1 MTRLQTALVLG
12 TLALSAGAA
21 YGQEHSA
28 PSSAPHQAT
37 RKSQGFLDYTL
48 GKINPD
54 NKDYGLSAEGAR
66 TGVVHDSIDDLYF
79 WSNLVTLSLLA
90 AVTVIR
96 FLEQRSAEKKEVICA
111 ALVTQLWNGRV
122 SDLDEIERR
131 TNQYNALA
139 ERSNLEVEGRLMS
152 NSQTADVAESSSSKI
167 KRTVEKLERRST
179 PAQLPDPPRQLE
191 VQHSKTESAIS
202 TPAVS
207 TDSQQKTL
215 LLERQVEAMRNTEQ
229 NLKERL
235 NQTTFQLE
243 QERQRNATLKGA

>member
-1 MTRLQTALVLG
+1 MTRFQTALVFG
-12 TLALSAGAA
+12 ILALNVAAA

-37 RKSQGFLDYTL
+37 RKSQRFLDYTL

-79 WSNLVTLSLLA
+79 WSNLVTLSLLS

-122 SDLDEIERR
+122 STGGGSALQELGRSGLFKSLTLDSSKSTR
-131 TNQYNALA
+131 TRTYLSSIA
-139 ERSNLEVEGRLMS
+139 
-152 NSQTADVAESSSSKI
+152 AESRWIRTSSTAS
-167 KRTVEKLERRST
+167 
-179 PAQLPDPPRQLE
+179 DW
-191 VQHSKTESAIS
+191 
-202 TPAVS
+202 
-207 TDSQQKTL
+207 DW
-215 LLERQVEAMRNTEQ
+215 
-229 NLKERL
+229 
-235 NQTTFQLE
+235 
-243 QERQRNATLKGA
+243 AT